1 MDITITGT
9 PALIEDFDAYPSK
22 AQKVIVRAIN
32 RGIVAA
38 RTQIVRDI
46 ARDSGLK
53 VGDVRAAIRQ
63 TTATTGAPVASL
75 GSRLRRLPLIDFNAR
90 GPMPSRG
97 RGNGVSYRM
106 GAGNP
111 RTRLPNAFIT
121 RVTRAGEDGAHSGH
135 DGVFVRVTKQRL
147 PIKQLFGPS
156 LGHVFAKYRA
166 AALARGEEMFLTTLD
181 RDLEYQKGKA

>member
-9 PALIEDFDAYPSK
+9 PAIIEDFDAYPSK
-22 AQKVIVRAIN
+22 AQRVIVRALN

-38 RTQIVRDI
+38 RTQIVRDVAKDI
-46 ARDSGLK
+46 GMK
-53 VGDVRAAIRQ
+53 VGDVRKAISQRN
-63 TTATTGAPVASL
+63 ATL
-75 GSRLRRLPLIDFNAR
+75 GSPEARLGAGLSRIPLIDFNAK
-90 GPMPSRG
+90 GPVPSRG
-97 RGNGVSYRM
+97 RGNGVSFRM

-121 RVTRAGEDGAHSGH
+121 RVTRAGEDGVHSGH
-135 DGVFVRVTKQRL
+135 DGVFVRVTKKRL

-166 AALARGEEMFLTTLD
+166 AALARGEAMFMTTLERELD
-181 RDLEYQKGKA
+181 YQKGRA